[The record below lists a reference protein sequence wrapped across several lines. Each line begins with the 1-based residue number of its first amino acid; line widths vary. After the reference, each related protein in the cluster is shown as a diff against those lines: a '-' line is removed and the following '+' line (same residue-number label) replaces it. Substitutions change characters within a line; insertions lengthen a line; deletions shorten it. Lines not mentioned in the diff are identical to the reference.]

1 MTTLSARVGYI
12 PLVDSAPLHVALK
25 LGFAARRGLDLVVQR
40 EHSWATVRD
49 KLAVGRLDA
58 AHLIATMPLAAALGL
73 MPLNPE
79 LRVPLALSFNG
90 HGVTVSN
97 PVWAA
102 MQEAGASAD
111 GDPDRNGAA
120 LARVIAA
127 RTARG
132 LEPLSLAVVFHHSP
146 HRYDLCDWLAR
157 HGVDPVR
164 DIRLPALPPPFMAD
178 ALEAQVVDG
187 FCVGEPW
194 NSAAVLRGCGRL
206 VTTKARMGSGRLDK
220 VLACRSAWAN
230 DNPEAYAALTAAV
243 CDAQAWCADPANRGA
258 LVDLLASEDGLNCPA
273 AYIEPVIEGR
283 MRADPDS
290 RLDVPDAIVFPAE
303 SEARAVRGTAAW
315 YLDRMVRFGDAP
327 PGRDD
332 EALASFSD
340 G

>member
-1 MTTLSARVGYI
+1 MTALAARVGYI
-12 PLVDSAPLHVALK
+12 PLVDSAPLHVAAR
-25 LGFAARRGLDLVVQR
+25 LGFAARHGLDLVVQR

-73 MPLNPE
+73 MPLNPD
-79 LRVPLALSFNG
+79 LKVPLALSFNG

-97 PVWAA
+97 AVWSA
-102 MQEAGASAD
+102 MLDAGASAD

-120 LARVIAA
+120 LAHVIRTRAA
-127 RTARG
+127 RG
-132 LEPLSLAVVFHHSP
+132 QEPLSLGVVFHHSP

-220 VLACRSAWAN
+220 VLACRSAWTT
-230 DNPEAYAALTAAV
+230 DNPEAAAALAAAV
-243 CDAQAWCADPANRGA
+243 CDAQAWCAEPANRAA
-258 LVDLLASEDGLNCPA
+258 LVDLLASEEGLNCPA
-273 AYIEPVIEGR
+273 AYIEPVLEGR
-283 MRADPDS
+283 MRADPES

-303 SEARAVRGTAAW
+303 AEARAVRGEASW
-315 YLDRMVRFGDAP
+315 YLDRMVRFGDVPA
-327 PGRDD
+327 GRDA
-332 EALASFSD
+332 EALAPFA
-340 G
+340 GP

>member
-1 MTTLSARVGYI
+1 MSALAARVGYI
-12 PLVDSAPLHVALK
+12 PLVDSAPLHVAAR

-79 LRVPLALSFNG
+79 LKVPLALSLNG

-97 PVWAA
+97 AVWSA
-102 MQEAGASAD
+102 MQDAGASAD
-111 GDPDRNGAA
+111 GDPDRNGVA
-120 LARVIAA
+120 LAQVIGMRA
-127 RTARG
+127 ARG
-132 LEPLSLAVVFHHSP
+132 LEPLSLGVVFHHSP

-157 HGVDPVR
+157 HGVDPLR

-220 VLACRSAWAN
+220 VLACRSGWAV
-230 DNPEAYAALTAAV
+230 DNPEAAAALAAAV
-243 CDAQAWCADPANRGA
+243 CDAQAWCADPGNRPA

-273 AYIEPVIEGR
+273 AYIEPVLEGR
-283 MRADPDS
+283 MRADPES
-290 RLDVPDAIVFPAE
+290 RLDVPDAIIFPGEA
-303 SEARAVRGTAAW
+303 EARAVRAEASW

-327 PGRDD
+327 AGREA
-332 EALASFSD
+332 EALAPF
-340 G
+340 GGP